1 MWTNLGTSRRPLRSS
16 RALAAAAVAAAALV
30 AAGAAQSHSHA
41 PAANVPL
48 LGITEDRAPFDTL
61 VRLDR
66 TRVLPVRHARRV
78 DLGYSSYSW
87 SFSPDLTRIV
97 FGRYGDHEAEDTEH
111 APSFLRIVDPSV
123 MRVTSEV
130 PLGRGVLRGAPAW
143 LAPDRIAAAKV
154 DCCSDAA
161 EVVVADP
168 TQSRVVARRPLPY
181 GSPLAVA
188 SAGGRFAVLAA
199 TGVGFGP
206 VELVVVD
213 ADGAI
218 RSGVM
223 ERISGGDTETGDPAQ
238 PDVDELRPALALS
251 RDGRRAYVISSGGLA
266 AEVDLASFAVT
277 YHELPLPS
285 PPAANKR
292 VLGRYRCA
300 QVLPTGS
307 IALTG
312 YDVRLAV
319 DREGI
324 EVMRRMTAGLRLVDP
339 GTWTVRAVDRHADS
353 ARLAGGRLLATGWR
367 LNTKTDV
374 ARGTGLTAY
383 TLQGKRVFRLFLRK
397 WVSLWEAYGPRA
409 YVLAE
414 GHRTLSVV
422 SIRKGRIVGE
432 RRSKTFPRLV
442 AP

>member
-213 ADGAI
+213 ADGTI
-218 RSGVM
+218 RSVVV
-223 ERISGGDTETGDPAQ
+223 ERISGGDMDTGDAAH

-251 RDGRRAYVISSGGLA
+251 RDGRRAYVISAGGLA
-266 AEVDLASFAVT
+266 ADVDLASLAVT

-285 PPAANKR
+285 PAAKKR
-292 VLGRYRCA
+292 VVGRYRCA

-307 IALTG
+307 VALTG
-312 YDVRLAV
+312 YDVRFAV

-324 EVMRRMTAGLRLVDP
+324 EVMRRTTAGLWLVDP

-353 ARLAGGRLLATGWR
+353 AQIADRRLLATGWR

-374 ARGTGLTAY
+374 ATGTGLTAY

-397 WVSLWEAYGPRA
+397 WVSMWDAYGSRA

-422 SIRKGRIVGE
+422 SIRKGRVVGK
-432 RRSKTFPRLV
+432 RRSKTFPLLV